1 MGRGGQGAGQRSAPP
16 RPKLVLASGSPR
28 RLQLLDQVGISPD
41 ALRPASLD
49 EMPVGSE
56 PPRALVIRLAQAKA
70 GAARDQIANDE
81 ELADAHILAADTV
94 VAVGRR
100 VLIKP
105 ESVDE
110 AVSSLQHLSGR
121 NHRVLTCIH
130 LLTPQDKLRRRIV
143 ETRVRFKRLSVE
155 EIDSYIAS
163 REWRDKAGGYAIQGL
178 AAAFVRKISGSY
190 TNVVGL
196 PVSEVVQLLVGEGF
210 PVFYN
215 WLKHDEEHER

>member
-1 MGRGGQGAGQRSAPP
+1 
-16 RPKLVLASGSPR
+16 
-28 RLQLLDQVGISPD
+28 LLDQVGISPD

-49 EMPVGSE
+49 ETPIGSE
-56 PPRALVIRLAQAKA
+56 PPRALVVRLAQAKA
-70 GAARDQIANDE
+70 EAARDQIANDE
-81 ELADAHILAADTV
+81 ELADAHILAADTI

-215 WLKHDEEHER
+215 WLKHGEEHEH